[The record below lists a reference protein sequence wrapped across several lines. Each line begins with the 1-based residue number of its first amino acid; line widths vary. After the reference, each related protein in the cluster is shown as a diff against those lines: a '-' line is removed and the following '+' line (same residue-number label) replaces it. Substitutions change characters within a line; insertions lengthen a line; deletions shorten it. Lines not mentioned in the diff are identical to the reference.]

1 MKTVITQLERLFGP
15 IKVCLFDVAKSE
27 VECSRFLSV
36 HGEGLL
42 HALFLYSINSVEN
55 ESTLVVFAYS

>member
-1 MKTVITQLERLFGP
+1 MKTVITQLERLFAA

-36 HGEGLL
+36 HALRGTPP
-42 HALFLYSINSVEN
+42 ALFLYSINSVEMKV
-55 ESTLVVFAYS
+55 LL

>member
-1 MKTVITQLERLFGP
+1 MKEDCDQTQLERLFAA
-15 IKVCLFDVAKSE
+15 IKVCLLCIVAKSE

-42 HALFLYSINSVEN
+42 HDVLFFVLTHYNQ
-55 ESTLVVFAYS
+55 Y